1 MKSFRPPFR
10 PQKKKNW
17 FMLKQGLN
25 CNFNFYIVKNWSASW
40 WPNLVTNIVFDL
52 MGLLW
57 DVCWPHWP
65 NLAKIRRPPS
75 VRSVSLT
82 TGLAVKYLIIVSS
95 SLKQGPISLHEF
107 LTQVIFLFVRSWSSI
122 IDFTKK
128 ISLSI
133 IWIFL
138 NISIKKPFLRN
149 QFENFTY

>member
-82 TGLAVKYLIIVSS
+82 TGLAVKYICKNVRYLTWFDRICLILEKV
-95 SLKQGPISLHEF
+95 SLKSM
-107 LTQVIFLFVRSWSSI
+107 VITIMHNVFILKVLFNRGSFVSFCFSDRA
-122 IDFTKK
+122 
-128 ISLSI
+128 
-133 IWIFL
+133 
-138 NISIKKPFLRN
+138 
-149 QFENFTY
+149 

>member
-1 MKSFRPPFR
+1 MGLGEKILKFWEKSLCAPARGAMLNIGGKNLLTAVEDKKGPDPNFFCLLVKSFRPPFR
-10 PQKKKNW
+10 PQKKKKW

-82 TGLAVKYLIIVSS
+82 TGLAVK
-95 SLKQGPISLHEF
+95 G
-107 LTQVIFLFVRSWSSI
+107 SSI
-122 IDFTKK
+122 
-128 ISLSI
+128 
-133 IWIFL
+133 
-138 NISIKKPFLRN
+138 NYVR
-149 QFENFTY
+149 Y

>member
-1 MKSFRPPFR
+1 MNSFRPPFR

-82 TGLAVKYLIIVSS
+82 TGLAVKYNHSYVKNDCTTWFKGMCLNGTVSS
-95 SLKQGPISLHEF
+95 TEKVKIWNE
-107 LTQVIFLFVRSWSSI
+107 VIFCAG
-122 IDFTKK
+122 
-128 ISLSI
+128 
-133 IWIFL
+133 
-138 NISIKKPFLRN
+138 
-149 QFENFTY
+149 QFSKTVNATARQNYPDWFFFFFFE